1 MGTFILKYLRQQAL
15 KMRQG
20 LGNVVF
26 QNILSVR
33 LTNIVSLRGYR
44 SERKRNVLSVDFFLP
59 SQLLCPQADTP
70 APSHHN
76 CSVPWERAHSA
87 LAVCVPRSTAQ
98 PRDSSYLYKLKR
110 PSLHLLKIRSAFNH
124 TLAF

>member
-70 APSHHN
+70 RPLPPQLLCTLGEGSQ
-76 CSVPWERAHSA
+76 CIGCVCPQKHSTTKGQ
-87 LAVCVPRSTAQ
+87 LILIQT
-98 PRDSSYLYKLKR
+98 
-110 PSLHLLKIRSAFNH
+110 
-124 TLAF
+124 